1 MSSCDKVSSS
11 TKPDT
16 ESRVRQVDVVRVP
29 KPPSQGKSR
38 STPKQLRQTTI
49 SLKADRLAVHKYPTE
64 LAVTLDQ
71 FLIWARNTSNLM
83 RVMEMLSK
91 YPVQLENAYLRARK
105 IDCHWEIVRLADY
118 MHTFVIPQDLALSMQ
133 AATTTTRKEKQPIV
147 LDEIISKF
155 TSSRLRTEFVT
166 LSNKVLISFDNIV
179 GGICRGWLN
188 DSPVDFCLETLARSV
203 GKCHC
208 CHH

>member
-64 LAVTLDQ
+64 LAVSLDQ
-71 FLIWARNTSNLM
+71 FLIWARNTSNLK

-91 YPVQLENAYLRARK
+91 YPVQLEGAYLRARK
-105 IDCHWEIVRLADY
+105 IDCHREIVRPADY
-118 MHTFVIPQDLALSMQ
+118 MHTFVIPQDLALSTQ

-147 LDEIISKF
+147 LDEKAKKQG
-155 TSSRLRTEFVT
+155 L
-166 LSNKVLISFDNIV
+166 VLDVVLAIDPKLWISFRVLVVAACID
-179 GGICRGWLN
+179 R
-188 DSPVDFCLETLARSV
+188 ARSCGITNV
-203 GKCHC
+203 CM
-208 CHH
+208 